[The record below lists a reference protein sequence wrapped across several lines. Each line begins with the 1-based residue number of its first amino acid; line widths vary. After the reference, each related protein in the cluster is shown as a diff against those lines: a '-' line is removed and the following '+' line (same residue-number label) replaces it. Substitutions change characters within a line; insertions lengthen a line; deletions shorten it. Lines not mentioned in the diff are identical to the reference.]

1 MICESGFHEK
11 AENLFK
17 EGDQEMEQTKDRW
30 VREYKNVTLKLT
42 DGSIMKGKINIR
54 DTGRLSNLLRVIP
67 DIFIQVVPEEGRIR

>member
-1 MICESGFHEK
+1 LICESGFHEK

>member
-17 EGDQEMEQTKDRW
+17 EGDQEMEQTKDHW
-30 VREYKNVTLKLT
+30 VRKYKNVTLKLT